1 MILQSRM
8 HNASLQDGDF
18 KFESIGDPDP
28 LLVTGVY
35 GQGRVC
41 AMATDA
47 APHWV
52 GGLVDWG
59 KSRVEAQ
66 ADGAEAIEVGNW
78 YAELFANIVKWTAG
92 SL

>member
-1 MILQSRM
+1 
-8 HNASLQDGDF
+8 
-18 KFESIGDPDP
+18 
-28 LLVTGVY
+28 
-35 GQGRVC
+35 VC

-59 KSRVEAQ
+59 ESRVEAQ

-78 YAELFANIVKWTAG
+78 YAELFSNIIKWNAG